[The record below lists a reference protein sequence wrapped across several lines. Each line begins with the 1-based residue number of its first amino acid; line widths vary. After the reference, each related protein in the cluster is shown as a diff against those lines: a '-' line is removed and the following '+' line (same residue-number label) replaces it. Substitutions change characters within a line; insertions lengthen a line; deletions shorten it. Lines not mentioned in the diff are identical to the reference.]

1 MIKHKTGVWGEIFA
15 ARYLRD
21 NGYDILSSNYVCRFG
36 ELDIVAFKD
45 ETVCFV
51 EVKTR
56 NENTAT
62 RPMEAVDES
71 KQKRLEMA
79 AKSFL
84 SSAKIDAETR
94 FDVCEVYLDDNDAFC
109 NINYIKNAFQ
119 VMK

>member
-1 MIKHKTGVWGEIFA
+1 MIRNKTGVWGEIFA

-36 ELDIVAFKD
+36 ELDIVAQKD
-45 ETVCFV
+45 GVLCFV

-56 NENTAT
+56 NQSTKI
-62 RPMEAVDES
+62 RPMEAVDEG

-84 SSAKIDAETR
+84 SAARINGESR
-94 FDVCEVYLDDNDAFC
+94 FDVCEVYLDDNNTLC
-109 NINYIKNAFQ
+109 SINYIKNAFQ
-119 VMK
+119 VIG

>member
-1 MIKHKTGVWGEIFA
+1 MIKNKTGVWGEIFA

-36 ELDIVAFKD
+36 ELDLVAAKD
-45 ETVCFV
+45 KTVCFV

-56 NENTAT
+56 NQNTSV
-62 RPMEAVDES
+62 RPMEAVDEG

-84 SSAKIDAETR
+84 ASAKINPETR
-94 FDVCEVYLDDNDAFC
+94 FDVCEVYLDDNCALSD
-109 NINYIKNAFQ
+109 INYIKNAFQ
-119 VMK
+119 VMR

>member
-1 MIKHKTGVWGEIFA
+1 MIKNKTGVWGEIFA

-36 ELDIVAFKD
+36 ELDIVALKGK
-45 ETVCFV
+45 TVCFV

-56 NENTAT
+56 NRNTSI
-62 RPMEAVDES
+62 RPMEAVDEG

-84 SSAKIDAETR
+84 SATKINAEAS
-94 FDVCEVYLDDNDAFC
+94 FDVCEVYLDDNNALC
-109 NINYIKNAFQ
+109 SINYIKNAFQ
-119 VMK
+119 VIE